1 MKPQPIEIR
10 WPSEVYGG
18 KASSKVHTDVLVY
31 RLKAF
36 SLSKKMVSAT
46 NYSLAL

>member
-1 MKPQPIEIR
+1 MKPQSIEIR

-18 KASSKVHTDVLVY
+18 KASSKVHIDVLVY
-31 RLKAF
+31 SLKAF
-36 SLSKKMVSAT
+36 SSGRRMVSAT